1 MPEQSTTEFP
11 LSEQEL
17 MLRYGPAVHQ
27 RALSYLQQNKV
38 FRLEHDEHFSK
49 IEAQVWGNSLIPYR
63 QKIRLERNGNEW
75 HLDARCSCPVRSNC
89 KHTLA
94 VLLKVI
100 QQQQEI
106 GQQQQDKLHQWLNS
120 LQRVDQLP
128 PDFDYKDR
136 VLYILEMTSQGLAMS
151 PRRARRLKKGGYGQG
166 SLLSE
171 HDYRQ
176 GYIPHW
182 GCSEDFRL
190 LSLISSQNRFGQLL
204 LKEQW
209 GALALD
215 SMLQSG
221 RCFLQSVQAPIERG
235 PSLPLQLNWQQAG
248 DQRQLQVNI
257 EGLDKWQLI
266 ETSPPMYLD
275 AKQRRIGLIE
285 TQLGGE
291 QLQHLLHMPAV
302 PDEELAQVWFSMQQ
316 ALATTAIPAPDD
328 IEIKQIYEEPTARLI
343 LTMQPDSRGKP
354 APVARLI
361 FGYGPLELDPAQS
374 EQELVSHQCQGQQH
388 FAIERNLPMEQT
400 AQQQLADCQLYAL
413 QQKNAEAAQWFS
425 VVDDSPQS
433 WLYFIE
439 QDIPWLQTQGW
450 QIRQSQNFDLGIID
464 TDAEFEVE
472 SDEAGWFSLDM
483 SVQVADE
490 VVPILPLVQQWLQQ
504 HGEPDK
510 EAVLWLPLPDGK
522 TLRLPAVQLQPLF
535 STLLEFMQQ
544 EEPSQKL
551 RLPNHRSQLLQ
562 QLPEQHITFSSAEHI
577 RQLSERLQNF
587 HGIEP
592 VPVPKDLQ
600 AELRPYQ
607 QQGLNWLHFLQYYGF
622 GGILADDMGLGKT
635 LQTLA
640 FLLNQ
645 QQINTNKFSAMVIC
659 PTSLIGNWQQEAK
672 RFTPSLKVL
681 VIHGQHRAKQLTEL
695 DHADLIIT
703 TYPLV
708 ARDLKHYQTRL
719 FSHIILD
726 EAQQIKNSR
735 SQTTTAIRK
744 LQADFKLCLSGTP
757 LENHL
762 GELKSLFDF
771 ALPGLLGTDAFF
783 RNHFKKPIER
793 EQQVDRA
800 TELRQR
806 VAPFMLRRSKSQ
818 VMSELPEKVEIE
830 QLLEMDQDQRRLY
843 DSIRLSMESRIR
855 QLFAEKGMAK
865 SQIEFLDALLKLR
878 QVCCDARL
886 VSLASAEKVK
896 TSAKLI
902 WLQENV
908 PEMIEEGRKII
919 LFSQFTSMLALIE
932 EAIQQLGIPYAK
944 LTGQTKKR
952 QQQIDAFQQ
961 GEVPLFLVSLKAGG
975 TGLNLTAADTVV
987 HYDPWWNPAV
997 MQQATDR
1004 AHRIGQDKRV
1014 FVYKLIARDTVE
1026 QKIQVLQQQKQ
1037 ALADTLF
1044 SGKTEGVWQG
1054 NADELLQLFS

>member
-1 MPEQSTTEFP
+1 MPEQPTIEFP

-17 MLRYGPAVHQ
+17 ILRYGPAVHQ

-38 FRLEHDEHFSK
+38 FRVEHDENFAK

-63 QKIRLERNGNEW
+63 QKIRLQRNGNDW
-75 HLDARCSCPVRSNC
+75 QLDARCSCPVRSNC

-100 QQQQEI
+100 QQQQEM
-106 GQQQQDKLHQWLNS
+106 GQQQQAKLHQWLHT
-120 LQRVDQLP
+120 LQQADQLA

-136 VLYILEMTSQGLAMS
+136 VLYILEMTNQGLAMS

-171 HDYRQ
+171 HDFRQ

-209 GALALD
+209 GALALE
-215 SMLQSG
+215 SILQSG

-235 PSLPLQLNWQQAG
+235 PSLPLQLNWQQAS
-248 DQRQLQVNI
+248 DQRQLQVSI

-266 ETSPPMYLD
+266 DTTPPMYLD

-302 PDEELAQVWFSMQQ
+302 PDDELAHVWFSMQQ
-316 ALATTAIPAPDD
+316 ALESTAIPAPDD
-328 IEIKQIYEEPTARLI
+328 IEIKQIHQDPVAKLI
-343 LTMQPDSRGKP
+343 LTMQPDGRGKSG
-354 APVARLI
+354 PVAKLI
-361 FGYGPLELDPAQS
+361 FGYGPLELNPAQS
-374 EQELVSHQCQGQQH
+374 EQDHISHHCQGQQH
-388 FAIERNLPMEQT
+388 YAIERNLVLEQT
-400 AQQQLADCQLYAL
+400 AQQQLSECQLYPL
-413 QQKNAEAAQWFS
+413 KPNSTEPVQCFS
-425 VVDDSPQS
+425 VIDDTPQS
-433 WLYFIE
+433 WLGFIE
-439 QDIPWLQTQGW
+439 QDIPWLQQQGW
-450 QIRQSQNFDLGIID
+450 QVRQSQSFDLGIID
-464 TDAEFEVE
+464 ADTELEVT
-472 SDEAGWFSLDM
+472 SDEPGWFSLDM
-483 SVQVADE
+483 TVQVNQEA
-490 VVPILPLVQQWLQQ
+490 VPILPLVQQWLHQ
-504 HGEPDK
+504 HGEPDS
-510 EAVLWLPLPDGK
+510 EAILWLPLPDGK
-522 TLRLPAVQLQPLF
+522 TLRLSAEQLQPLF

-544 EEPSQKL
+544 GDEQKKL
-551 RLPNHRSQLLQ
+551 RLPIHRSQLLQ
-562 QLPEQHITFSSAEHI
+562 QLPEQHITFTSADHI
-577 RQLSERLQNF
+577 RHLSERLQNF
-587 HGIEP
+587 SGIEP
-592 VPVPKDLQ
+592 VPVPEGLQ

-607 QQGLNWLHFLQYYGF
+607 QQGLNWLQFLQHYGF

-640 FLLNQ
+640 FLLHQ
-645 QQINTNKFSAMVIC
+645 KQIKPDGFSAMVIC
-659 PTSLIGNWQQEAK
+659 PTSLIGNWQQETQ
-672 RFTPSLKVL
+672 RFTPALKVL
-681 VIHGQHRAKQLTEL
+681 VIHGQQRSKELVEL
-695 DHADLIIT
+695 DTADLIIT

-708 ARDLKHYQTRL
+708 ARDMKHYQARP

-735 SQTTTAIRK
+735 SQTTAAIRK
-744 LQADFKLCLSGTP
+744 LRANFKLCLSGTP

-783 RNHFKKPIER
+783 RNQFKKPIER
-793 EQQVDRA
+793 EQQSSRA
-800 TELRQR
+800 VELRQR
-806 VAPFMLRRSKSQ
+806 VAPFMLRRTKSQ
-818 VMSELPEKVEIE
+818 VMSELPDKVEIE
-830 QLLEMDQDQRRLY
+830 QLLELDQDQRQLY

-886 VSLASAEKVK
+886 VKLESAQKVQ

-902 WLQENV
+902 WLQENL

-961 GEVPLFLVSLKAGG
+961 GDVPLFLVSLKAGG
-975 TGLNLTAADTVV
+975 TGLNLTAADTVI

-1014 FVYKLIARDTVE
+1014 FVYKLIAKDTVE

-1044 SGKTEGVWQG
+1044 SGRAEGVWQG

>member
-1 MPEQSTTEFP
+1 MPEQPSFEFP

-17 MLRYGPAVHQ
+17 ILRYGPAVHQ
-27 RALSYLQQNKV
+27 RALSYIQHNKV
-38 FRLEHDEHFSK
+38 FRVEHDDQFDK

-63 QKIRLERNGNEW
+63 QKIRLVRDGNDW
-75 HLDARCSCPVRSNC
+75 HVDARCSCPVRSNC

-100 QQQQEI
+100 QQQQEK
-106 GQQQQDKLHQWLNS
+106 GQQQQVKLHQWLNS
-120 LQRVDQLP
+120 LQQVDQQV

-136 VLYILEMTSQGLAMS
+136 VLYILEMTTQGLAMS

-171 HDYRQ
+171 HDFRQ

-190 LSLISSQNRFGQLL
+190 LGLISSQNRFGQLL

-221 RCFLQSVQAPIERG
+221 RCFLQSVHQPIERG
-235 PSLPLQLNWQQAG
+235 PSLPLQLEWQQ
-248 DQRQLQVNI
+248 DSNQRQLAMHINELEQ
-257 EGLDKWQLI
+257 WQLI
-266 ETSPPMYLD
+266 DTTPPMYLNIS
-275 AKQRRIGLIE
+275 KRQIGQID
-285 TQLGGE
+285 TQLSGE
-291 QLQHLLHMPAV
+291 QLHHLQQMPAV
-302 PDEELAQVWFSMQQ
+302 PDDELAHVWFTMQQ
-316 ALATTAIPAPDD
+316 ALATTALPAPDD
-328 IEIKQIYEEPTARLI
+328 IEIKLVNAEPEARLI
-343 LTMQPDSRGKP
+343 LTMQPDSRGKLR
-354 APVARLI
+354 PVAKLV
-361 FGYGPLELDPAQS
+361 FAYEAVELDPAGS
-374 EQELVSHQCQGQQH
+374 EQDRVSHCYQANQH
-388 FAIERNLPMEQT
+388 YAVTRKLATEQS
-400 AQQQLADCQLYAL
+400 ALQQLTDCQLFAK
-413 QQKNAEAAQWFS
+413 QMPTTEQSRFFT
-425 VVDDSPQS
+425 VVDDRPQS
-433 WLYFIE
+433 WLSFIE
-439 QDIPWLQTQGW
+439 QDIPWLQQQGW
-450 QIRQSQNFDLGIID
+450 QVRQSQNFDLGIVDAD
-464 TDAEFEVE
+464 TEFDVE
-472 SDEAGWFSLDM
+472 SSEPGWFSLDM
-483 SVQVADE
+483 TVQVADQS
-490 VVPILPLVQQWLQQ
+490 VPIIPLVQQWLQQ
-504 HGEPDK
+504 HGEPDS
-510 EAVLWLPLPDGK
+510 AATLWLPLPDGK
-522 TLRLPAVQLQPLF
+522 TLRLPADQLQPLF
-535 STLLEFMQQ
+535 STLLEFMQHG
-544 EEPSQKL
+544 EPLQKL

-562 QLPEQHITFSSAEHI
+562 QLAEHQITFRSADHI

-587 HGIEP
+587 SGIET
-592 VPVPKDLQ
+592 VPLPSGLQ

-607 QQGLNWLHFLQYYGF
+607 QQGLNWLEFLQHYGF

-640 FLLNQ
+640 FLLHQ
-645 QQINTNKFSAMVIC
+645 QQNQPDGFSALVVC
-659 PTSLIGNWQQEAK
+659 PTSLIGNWQQEAE
-672 RFTPSLKVL
+672 RFTPALKVL
-681 VIHGQHRAKQLTEL
+681 LIHGQQRAKALESL
-695 DHADLIIT
+695 EGADLIIT

-708 ARDLKHYQTRL
+708 ARDMKHYQAHH

-744 LQADFKLCLSGTP
+744 LQAGFKLCLSGTP

-771 ALPGLLGTDAFF
+771 ALPGLLGTDVFF
-783 RNHFKKPIER
+783 RNHYKKPIER
-793 EQQVDRA
+793 EQHSQRA
-800 TELRQR
+800 AELRQR

-818 VMSELPEKVEIE
+818 VMSELPDKVEIE
-830 QLLEMDQDQRRLY
+830 QLLELDQDQRHLY
-843 DSIRLSMESRIR
+843 DSIRLSMETRIR

-886 VSLASAEKVK
+886 VKLDSANNVK

-902 WLQENV
+902 WLQENL
-908 PEMIEEGRKII
+908 PEMIAEGRKII

-932 EAIQQLGIPYAK
+932 EAILQLNIPYAK

-961 GEVPLFLVSLKAGG
+961 GDVPLFLVSLKAGG
-975 TGLNLTAADTVV
+975 TGLNLTAADTVI

-1014 FVYKLIARDTVE
+1014 FVYKLIAKDTVE

-1044 SGKTEGVWQG
+1044 SGKTDGLWQG